1 MNHIAENHAKDREYW
16 IKYLLEEGV
25 FPYPAAG
32 VIYERVEAH
41 YGGVNKLFH
50 PHTVAKTATNIVL
63 VERGRIRALDLG

>member
-1 MNHIAENHAKDREYW
+1 MHLDPRKEDNREYW
-16 IKYLLEEGV
+16 IKFLLEEGQ

-32 VIYERVEAH
+32 VIYEKVEAQF
-41 YGGVNKLFH
+41 GGVNKLFH